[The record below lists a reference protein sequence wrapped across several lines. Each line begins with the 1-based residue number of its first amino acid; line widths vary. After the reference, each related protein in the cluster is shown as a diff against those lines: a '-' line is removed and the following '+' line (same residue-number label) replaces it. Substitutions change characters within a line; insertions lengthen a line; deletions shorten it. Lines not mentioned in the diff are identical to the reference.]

1 MLKQQAAMDDLV
13 KACSKDSSVLAIFVK
28 GSIARGE
35 ADAYSDVD
43 LYCIVDPVV
52 MPTFLKGR
60 LTLLESHRP
69 LLYWSEANFG
79 APQIVAV
86 YDNGLHVDLYTL
98 TEGPKTGT
106 DAILPLYDPK
116 NLLANYQQIPVIYP
130 DEALVANFN
139 HFAFSLIEFEAAYQ
153 RGDMLWTI
161 RLASHQF
168 AELSM
173 ILSAQYDKGKSFIG
187 LKRLS
192 GALPHDLRLFLEGIC
207 QRMTIAE
214 VKNAMLQMIDLAI
227 SLYGQMSP
235 DIQSRISIDLI
246 QYGKEAIGHL
256 PQKKVQ
262 A

>member
-1 MLKQQAAMDDLV
+1 MVKQQAAIDDLL

-35 ADAYSDVD
+35 ADAFSDVD
-43 LYCIVDPVV
+43 LYCIVDPMI
-52 MPTFLKGR
+52 MPTFLKRR

-79 APQIVAV
+79 APQIVGV

-98 TEGPKTGT
+98 TEAPKSGT
-106 DAILPLYDPK
+106 DAILSLYDPK
-116 NLLANYQQIPVIYP
+116 NLLSDYQQVVVNYP
-130 DEALVANFN
+130 EEALIGNFN
-139 HFAFSLIEFEAAYQ
+139 NFAFSLIEFEAAYQ
-153 RGDMLWTI
+153 RGDMLWTM

-168 AELSM
+168 AEMSM
-173 ILSAQYDKGKSFIG
+173 ILSAQYDKDKSFVG

-192 GALPHDLRLFLEGIC
+192 GALPQNLREFLEGIC

-214 VKNAMLQMIDLAI
+214 VKNAMLQLIDLAI
-227 SLYGQMSP
+227 SLYGQMP
-235 DIQSRISIDLI
+235 PEIQSRISIDLI
-246 QYGKEAIGHL
+246 QYGKDAIGKL